1 MLKSRNREKFIQ
13 AILYFAHHTAALG
26 KVKLFKLLYLL
37 DFEHFQQTGRNV
49 TGMEYRAWKMGPVP
63 AGLVQQW
70 DALDDD
76 LAAAIRIVPE
86 QVIDYWREKVVPLQP
101 FNGEHFSK
109 RELRLLERFANE
121 YRDTLAEK
129 MIDVTHAENGAWA
142 TIWADGAG
150 NDQAIPYDLALA
162 EDAPNRDVILQ
173 AAAEYR
179 AIDAA
184 QGQ

>member
-13 AILYFAHHTAALG
+13 ATLYFAHHTAALG

-37 DFEHFQQTGRNV
+37 DFEHFQQTGRSV

-76 LAAAIRIVPE
+76 PAVAIRIVPE

-101 FNGEHFSK
+101 FDDEHFSK

-121 YRDTLAEK
+121 YRDTLSEK

-142 TIWADGAG
+142 TIWADGKG
-150 NDQAIPYDLALA
+150 NDQAIPYELALA
-162 EDAPNRDVILQ
+162 EDAPNRDAILQ
-173 AAAEYR
+173 AAEEYR

-184 QGQ
+184 QAR